1 MLILFISIAAVIL
14 AAILIFI
21 VVWQVRTRNF
31 SPTKDKAVQQQQL
44 NAALQASGFA
54 YERKG
59 DYFYSLMDCWQRQ
72 TGYCSLY
79 DAGAP
84 LFNMIMDCEPVSF
97 SYAGKR
103 WLIELWKGQYGITTG
118 AEIGIYNTSRD
129 DLQSEKFTGTFY
141 EPISDAEML
150 PLSFVLRRNRRV
162 VLKRKAVHW
171 WLTGFRLGMFSA
183 PSELRMDAKIVFPN
197 REMCSAFTNALR
209 SLGYTQKEFSVRRT
223 TVTIRYTTPHSEQPS
238 TQEGIQKAAVQTVNQ
253 SNCRLYSLVTAR
265 YTNTLDKLEY
275 LKAAMPNLY
284 QFFLDSLYAKGFFS
298 AFDWIRALLFG
309 TSKPEPVSPA
319 PPCPPEP
326 SPCDPGPC
334 DPGPCDPGPCDP
346 GPCDPGPC
354 DPGPCESCP
363 SDPCLSKD
371 DCPPPCFCQRWD
383 HYCTPKTSCCRY
395 INPHTAERR
404 TNK

>member
-21 VVWQVRTRNF
+21 MVWQIRTRNF

-44 NAALQASGFA
+44 NAALQKTGFA

-84 LFNMIMDCEPVSF
+84 LFNMIMDCEPVTF

-118 AEIGIYNTSRD
+118 AEIGIYNTARD

-141 EPISDAEML
+141 EQISDAEML
-150 PLSFVLRRNRRV
+150 PLSFVLRRNGRV
-162 VLKRKAVHW
+162 ILRRKAVHW
-171 WLTGFRLGMFSA
+171 WLTGFRLGMFSE

-197 REMCSAFTNALR
+197 REMCFAFTGGLR

-238 TQEGIQKAAVQTVNQ
+238 TQEGLQKAAVQTVNQ
-253 SNCRLYSLVTAR
+253 SNCRLYGLVTAR
-265 YTNTLDKLEY
+265 YTDTLDKLEY

-298 AFDWIRALLFG
+298 AFDWIRELLLG
-309 TSKPEPVSPA
+309 PSAPEPEPVVPA
-319 PPCPPEP
+319 PPYPPKPSSYNPNPCNPCSSNLCPPE
-326 SPCDPGPC
+326 DN
-334 DPGPCDPGPCDP
+334 
-346 GPCDPGPC
+346 
-354 DPGPCESCP
+354 
-363 SDPCLSKD
+363 
-371 DCPPPCFCQRWD
+371 CPPPSFCQRWD

-395 INPHTAERR
+395 VSPRAAGRQTERSNVCR
-404 TNK
+404 NKKTTRSL